1 MLSEKQFK
9 LLRFLL
15 IHKDENF
22 TQRQLAE
29 QLDLSLGTV
38 NALVGKLK
46 EEKWIDEEHH
56 LNELGKNVLEPY
68 RVENAI
74 IMAAGMSSRFA
85 PLSYEIP
92 KGLLQVKGERLIERE
107 IRQLQEAGIEDIT
120 VIVGYLQEKMF
131 YLEEK
136 FGVKIVVNN
145 DYYKYNNCSSL
156 MLVRDQLSNTYICSS
171 DNYFVDEFE
180 ELQIWGSFFVWSL
193 F

>member
-74 IMAAGMSSRFA
+74 IMAAGIVVVLLLCLMKFPKDCFKSR
-85 PLSYEIP
+85 
-92 KGLLQVKGERLIERE
+92 GERLIERE

-120 VIVGYLQEKMF
+120 VIVG
-131 YLEEK
+131 
-136 FGVKIVVNN
+136 I
-145 DYYKYNNCSSL
+145 YKKKCSIWKKSL
-156 MLVRDQLSNTYICSS
+156 ALK
-171 DNYFVDEFE
+171 
-180 ELQIWGSFFVWSL
+180 SL
-193 F
+193 